1 MTRSLVVSPIII
13 YVGLL
18 YISAEWISEVLRA
31 VSWNGTAKYLRLK
44 GWKDVS
50 LTTHN
55 LNKVYQMESMKH
67 QPETIQP
74 QTKELNDPNH
84 PSQPSE

>member
-13 YVGLL
+13 YVGLS
-18 YISAEWISEVLRA
+18 YISAGWISELLRA
-31 VSWNGTAKYLRLK
+31 VSWNGTVKYLRLK

-50 LTTHN
+50 LITHN
-55 LNKVYQMESMKH
+55 LDKVYQM
-67 QPETIQP
+67 PETIQP
-74 QTKELNDPNH
+74 QVKEWNDPNH